1 MRKEDRLAAIVEKLR
16 EDGFI
21 KNNELSKLFGTSE
34 MTIWRDIDELEKAG
48 VLKRV
53 FGGAV
58 DIKASSY
65 TESHVNERV
74 FENTSAKEK
83 IARYAVSMVKT
94 NDRVFIDSGSTG
106 YIIAKYLAKENK
118 RLFCST
124 NTINTAAE
132 LCNNPAIKT
141 VMIGGELKGNSMCS
155 IGPVAESQLKNYK
168 FSYSFVACNAIDDNG
183 RVMVLDISE
192 RSIKHSI
199 IDVSEKCYL
208 ICDSSKISCT
218 SMIEFATVDEFTGI
232 IVDSGISERQKHL
245 LESKGATIIVA

>member
-106 YIIAKYLAKENK
+106 YIIAKYLAKVN
-118 RLFCST
+118 
-124 NTINTAAE
+124 
-132 LCNNPAIKT
+132 
-141 VMIGGELKGNSMCS
+141 
-155 IGPVAESQLKNYK
+155 
-168 FSYSFVACNAIDDNG
+168 
-183 RVMVLDISE
+183 
-192 RSIKHSI
+192 
-199 IDVSEKCYL
+199 
-208 ICDSSKISCT
+208 
-218 SMIEFATVDEFTGI
+218 
-232 IVDSGISERQKHL
+232 
-245 LESKGATIIVA
+245 